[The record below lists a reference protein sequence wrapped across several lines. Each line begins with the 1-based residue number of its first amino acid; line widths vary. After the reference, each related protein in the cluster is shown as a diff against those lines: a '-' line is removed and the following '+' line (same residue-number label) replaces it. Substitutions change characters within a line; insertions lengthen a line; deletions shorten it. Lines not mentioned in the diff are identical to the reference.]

1 MKSRFGGIF
10 FMHLRYLKN
19 KHNNMTCEVTYTGDL
34 RTEMKHIQSGTVIE
48 TDAPTDNQGK
58 GERFSPTDLLASSL
72 GSCMITTMA
81 IRAADMQLNFNGTR
95 IAVTKIMSTD
105 APRRVAGIK
114 AELHFT
120 EQFVAT
126 DEQKEQLVR
135 IARSCPVEKS
145 LHPDIQLDV
154 TFHW

>member
-1 MKSRFGGIF
+1 MIVNLGQNI
-10 FMHLRYLKN
+10 N
-19 KHNNMTCEVTYTGDL
+19 EMTSTIVYKGDL
-34 RTEMKHIQSGTVIE
+34 RTELTHLQSGTVIE
-48 TDAPTDNQGK
+48 NDAPTDNHGK
-58 GERFSPTDLLASSL
+58 GERFSPTDMLATSY

-81 IRAADMQLNFNGTR
+81 IRAADMQLNFEGTT
-95 IAVTKIMSTD
+95 IEITKIMSTD

-114 AELHFT
+114 AVLRFT
-120 EQFVAT
+120 DQFQAT

-154 TFHW
+154 TFEW

>member
-1 MKSRFGGIF
+1 
-10 FMHLRYLKN
+10 
-19 KHNNMTCEVTYTGDL
+19 MTSTIVYKGDL
-34 RTEMKHIQSGTVIE
+34 RTELTHLQSGQVVE

-58 GERFSPTDLLASSL
+58 GERFSPTDLLATSY

-81 IRAADMQLNFNGTR
+81 IRAANMHLNFEGTK
-95 IAVTKIMSTD
+95 IEITKIMSSD
-105 APRRVAGIK
+105 APRRVAAIK
-114 AELHFT
+114 CELFFT
-120 EQFVAT
+120 NQFKAT
-126 DEQKEQLVR
+126 TEEKEQLIR